1 MRKRPY
7 VVPIVGKITQE
18 PYSLL
23 AGTQPKVITKDE
35 EDNNADAKLHNFY
48 DEETEESKDPWGN
61 VKFN

>member
-7 VVPIVGKITQE
+7 VVPIAEKYLMELYELMQASIPDDPFG
-18 PYSLL
+18 
-23 AGTQPKVITKDE
+23 
-35 EDNNADAKLHNFY
+35 DAKQQNFY

>member
-7 VVPIVGKITQE
+7 VVPIVGKISQE
-18 PYSLL
+18 PYSPMLVKS
-23 AGTQPKVITKDE
+23 TT
-35 EDNNADAKLHNFY
+35 EDNDAEAKQHNFY

>member
-7 VVPIVGKITQE
+7 EVPIVGKISQE

-23 AGTQPKVITKDE
+23 LVDSKKKKN
-35 EDNNADAKLHNFY
+35 NNADAKQQNFY
-48 DEETEESKDPWGN
+48 DEETEESKDPWDN